1 MNNSSLPHITQSTS
15 VNLSNRSAMTA
26 TSASE
31 HQHSYKPVLQMMP
44 ISATVTETRKETKP
58 QPLLLPHP
66 KPSTSLMT
74 TTPDFASSNSS
85 SPSFL
90 KSSSSS
96 NPQLKSRLAA
106 PSPSLKPATAATTA
120 PVGPSANPKPIMPR
134 PKRASAKF
142 NPSDYPINYPVYTLS
157 PEAIASI
164 PSDQRAML
172 PRAGD
177 ILTKRYATSVDPRN
191 FLTVYEYSN
200 INGQPIL
207 WDYTTGYVHI
217 TGLWKATGHTKADIV
232 KLIDNSP
239 PEIEQLIRRVR
250 GGFLKIQGT
259 WLPFDIAKRL
269 AQRTCWFIRY
279 ALVPV
284 FGPAFPD
291 ECLTPETPGF
301 GQLLLVSSPIKASR
315 RSVTATGSATTTP
328 AERKRKRSATS
339 DAASSGPAEK
349 PKQLKAS
356 PPTAHLYHDYL
367 NRPIKGAASPVT
379 MSQRT
384 QVASA
389 FANKKPKKKNLNPP
403 PLISPLTA
411 HALLAPAH
419 MVTEQNLLAP
429 LTAPHTAGVIS
440 NTTPPTPPHDDN
452 YQSKSFYGYSSYGG
466 MMGAAFS
473 PTGFA
478 GGVSTE
484 ASAGDVPGYDSDE
497 EVLNATRCLQM
508 LSRHAHHD
516 YYYRTGK
523 NNIIAY
529 CSPSIS
535 NVAITTPPRP
545 AFVPVVDNGFA
556 LGERADPR
564 KKISVSSL
572 LS

>member
-1 MNNSSLPHITQSTS
+1 MNHSSLSHITHPSI
-15 VNLSNRSAMTA
+15 NLSNRSAMTA
-26 TSASE
+26 PSAPD
-31 HQHSYKPVLQMMP
+31 HQHPYTPVSQMVP
-44 ISATVTETRKETKP
+44 IAATVTDTRKETKP
-58 QPLLLPHP
+58 QSLLLPHP
-66 KPSTSLMT
+66 KPTSNSLV
-74 TTPDFASSNSS
+74 TPTFSS

-90 KSSSSS
+90 QPSSSAS
-96 NPQLKSRLAA
+96 NPRLKSRPVAT
-106 PSPSLKPATAATTA
+106 SLKPPTATPA
-120 PVGPSANPKPIMPR
+120 PAGPTANPKPIMPR

-142 NPSDYPINYPVYTLS
+142 NPSDHPINYPVYTLS
-157 PEAIASI
+157 PDAIASI
-164 PSDQRAML
+164 PTDQRAML

-191 FLTVYEYSN
+191 FLTVYEYST

-207 WDYTTGYVHI
+207 WDYNTGYVHI

-301 GQLLLVSSPIKASR
+301 GQLLLVSSPIKPSR
-315 RSVTATGSATTTP
+315 RSGAAAASAATTT
-328 AERKRKRSATS
+328 ERKRKRSATS
-339 DAASSGPAEK
+339 DASSSGTAEE
-349 PKQLKAS
+349 PKRLKAS
-356 PPTAHLYHDYL
+356 PPAAHMYQNYP
-367 NRPIKGAASPVT
+367 NRPIRGAASPVT
-379 MSQRT
+379 MSQST
-384 QVASA
+384 QVAPA

-403 PLISPLTA
+403 PLMSPLTA
-411 HALLAPAH
+411 HALLPLAPAH
-419 MVTEQNLLAP
+419 LEPNSLAP
-429 LTAPHTAGVIS
+429 PTAPLATGPVS

-452 YQSKSFYGYSSYGG
+452 YQSKSIYGYSSYDGG
-466 MMGAAFS
+466 KGASIS
-473 PTGFA
+473 PAGFA
-478 GGVSTE
+478 GGVSTG
-484 ASAGDVPGYDSDE
+484 ASAGDGPGYDSDE

-516 YYYRTGK
+516 YYYRTGQSSVT
-523 NNIIAY
+523 AY
-529 CSPSIS
+529 SSPAIS
-535 NVAITTPPRP
+535 KVAITTPPRLT
-545 AFVPVVDNGFA
+545 FVPVVDNGFG
-556 LGERADPR
+556 LGESGDPR